1 MMDVGFE
8 IQDYEASAKRYLERV
23 RQERELLAK
32 VSRDTYSQ
40 RLADAAPD
48 MLETLRYLLESGEL
62 GPEAES
68 VVRNTLAPFMEDW

>member
-1 MMDVGFE
+1 MMEVGFD
-8 IQDYEASAKRYLERV
+8 IQDYEASARRYLEGVKR
-23 RQERELLAK
+23 ERERLVT